1 MMSWEK
7 NVRKVV
13 PYVAGE
19 QPKNPN
25 IIKLNTNECPY
36 PPAPGVGA
44 ALHGFDCSILKRYPD
59 PDAALLVEALAR
71 RHGLS
76 PKQVFVGVGSD
87 DVLAMAFMTFF
98 QSGKPI
104 LFPDITYSFYKV
116 WAELYRIPYEC
127 QRLGEDFR
135 IVKEDYYKENGG
147 VIFPNPNAPTG
158 LYEEL
163 DLVEDILRKN
173 QDVIVIV
180 DEAYVDFAGRSA
192 MELIDQYE
200 NLIVVQTFSK
210 SRAMAGMRIG
220 FCIGSEKLIS
230 CLNDVKFSV
239 NSYTMSLPAQVLG
252 AEALRDEDYF
262 RSVTGKIILTRERI
276 KRELAELGFSSTDS
290 RANFIFASH
299 ESIPAEELFTA
310 LREAGIYVRYWK
322 KPRIDN
328 CLRITVGTD
337 EQMDRLMEFL
347 GTYVGKSRILDC
359 TATIPEKIENGEV
372 Q

>member
-210 SRAMAGMRIG
+210 ARSMAGMRIG
-220 FCIGSEKLIS
+220 YAISNPRLIQY
-230 CLNDVKFSV
+230 LNDVKYSF
-239 NSYTMSLPAQVLG
+239 NSYTMNMPAIEMGTAAVL
-252 AEALRDEDYF
+252 EDAYF
-262 RSVTGKIILTRERI
+262 KEIVGKIVKTREWTKGQL
-276 KRELAELGFSSTDS
+276 KRLGFSFGDS
-290 RANFIFASH
+290 MSNFLFVTH
-299 ESIPAEELFTA
+299 EKVPAEDIFLA
-310 LREAGIYVRYWK
+310 LKEHNIYVRYWN
-322 KPRIDN
+322 KPRIN
-328 CLRITVGTD
+328 NYLRITIGTD
-337 EQMDRLMEFL
+337 GQMQELVSFL
-347 GTYVGKSRILDC
+347 
-359 TATIPEKIENGEV
+359 ENYLKER
-372 Q
+372 